1 MTTTFPA
8 PPMAPTVRSIDDAGF
23 IGATLQVAK
32 RTLRKFLRTPQLLV
46 GSIAQGAMFLLI
58 FRYVFGGAI
67 GSNGVSY
74 VDFLVP
80 GFVATG
86 VLFSGIGA
94 AAGVAEDAQQGLAD
108 RLRSLPIPG
117 AAVLAG
123 RVLADTILLFVG
135 IAVSVS
141 IGFAIGFRLHTS
153 AASGL
158 GALALCVAI
167 GFAFEW
173 LFACVGMWAGN
184 AQAAQSMSMFVFPL
198 SFVSSAYVAVETMP
212 GWLQVFAAHQPL
224 TPMSDAVRALAIG
237 AQPGQDTAHLVL
249 MALIWCAAIIAV
261 FAPLAVLRFRRP

>member
-1 MTTTFPA
+1 MNATITAAGVAPATRPA
-8 PPMAPTVRSIDDAGF
+8 PGAGLVT
-23 IGATLQVAK
+23 ATGQVAG
-32 RTLRKFLRTPQLLV
+32 RTLRKFVRTPQLLI

-58 FRYVFGGAI
+58 FRYVFGGAVRTE
-67 GSNGVSY
+67 GFDY

-123 RVLADTILLFVG
+123 RVVADTILLAFG
-135 IAVSVS
+135 IFVSVG
-141 IGFAIGFRLHTS
+141 IGFAIGFRLHHGIG
-153 AASGL
+153 SGL
-158 GALALCVAI
+158 AALGLCIVI

-184 AQAAQSMSMFVFPL
+184 AQAAQAMSMFVFPL
-198 SFVSSAYVAVETMP
+198 SFVSSAYVAVDTMP
-212 GWLQVFAAHQPL
+212 GWLQAFAERQPL
-224 TPMSDAVRALAIG
+224 TPMTDAVRALALG
-237 AQPGQDTAHLVL
+237 PQPGQDIGHLVVV
-249 MALIWCAAIIAV
+249 ALIWCAVVTAV
-261 FAPLAVLRFRRP
+261 FGPLAIARFRR